1 VQLLGDPVGLA
12 AGVDGMDVEVVGPEL
27 VLVDVAAGDVP
38 AGDENVVSDGDLGPL
53 LPTPARH
60 RR

>member
-1 VQLLGDPVGLA
+1 
-12 AGVDGMDVEVVGPEL
+12 MDVEVVGPEL

-38 AGDENVVSDGDLGPL
+38 AGDENVVSVGLARFFPRL
-53 LPTPARH
+53 LAS